1 MTFIWSV
8 DVNSTEWRNK
18 IADEIYS
25 TIDRNKVDMFR
36 KIEDKLQDIFC
47 GTSEALSI
55 VLDKVDDF
63 QRCLKQTDQTKCKN

>member
-8 DVNSTEWRNK
+8 DVNSTDWRNK

-47 GTSEALSI
+47 GTSKALSI
-55 VLDKVDDF
+55 ALDKVDDF
-63 QRCLKQTDQTKCKN
+63 QRCLKQTDHTKCKN